1 MASPARTPHLF
12 RLAAGTPDLLFFSL
26 ASVRAS
32 SPLIVRNTMSIWR
45 RLALISIPCA
55 GFLAGP
61 LASSSGD
68 AELQLQLA
76 TLLFEDT
83 RFQEAAV
90 AYRNALASEDP
101 EKQLRARIGLVTS
114 QLRLGEFVAAQRD
127 AKNLRQ
133 LAPKSPEAITSYADA
148 LWAAGQFDDG
158 EAAWRDALALAPV
171 LPRAAWIGSRPVV
184 EVQAR
189 RGAE

>member
-1 MASPARTPHLF
+1 
-12 RLAAGTPDLLFFSL
+12 
-26 ASVRAS
+26 
-32 SPLIVRNTMSIWR
+32 MSIWR

-55 GFLAGP
+55 GFLAAP
-61 LASSSGD
+61 LARGSAD

-90 AYRNALASEDP
+90 AYRNALASDDP
-101 EKQLRARIGLVTS
+101 AKQLRARIGLVTS
-114 QLRLGEFVAAQRD
+114 QLRLGEFVAAQSD

-158 EAAWRDALALAPV
+158 EAAWRDALALAPESSRG
-171 LPRAAWIGSRPVV
+171 LHGLARALSSRSSVSGKDSKM
-184 EVQAR
+184 A
-189 RGAE
+189 AKLDLICLK